1 MRVVSTRELRELPLL
16 EALERLR
23 EVEWVMDESA
33 TFIPAE
39 EFARSLRESRPR
51 VLTHQHKV
59 AMT

>member
-1 MRVVSTRELRELPLL
+1 MVNIMRVVSTRELRELPLL

-39 EFARSLRESRPR
+39 EFAKSLREGRW
-51 VLTHQHKV
+51 V
-59 AMT
+59 A